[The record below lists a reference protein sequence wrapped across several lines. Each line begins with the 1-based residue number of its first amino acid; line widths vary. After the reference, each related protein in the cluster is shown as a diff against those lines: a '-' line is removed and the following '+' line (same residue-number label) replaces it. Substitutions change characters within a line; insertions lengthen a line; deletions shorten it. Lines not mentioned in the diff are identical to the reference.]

1 MSDFN
6 LYLSSEDRM
15 KREDFFVERL
25 KLLIVMSKAF
35 IKGYPV
41 EGYRKEAVLKNAEQV
56 FFETADWGGQY
67 LNVREKALYI
77 KGVKP
82 DNYFY
87 QRVKLLALMAKSF
100 AQGNPAGYF
109 RVKAVE
115 DTISEIENTL
125 KLNQDENVLEMR
137 FFNVA

>member
-6 LYLSSEDRM
+6 FNLSPDDTMR
-15 KREDFFVERL
+15 REDFFVERL
-25 KLLIVMSKAF
+25 KLLMVMCRAF

-41 EGYRKEAVLKNAEQV
+41 EGYRREAVLKNAEHV

-77 KGVKP
+77 NGVKP
-82 DNYFY
+82 DSYFY

-115 DTISEIENTL
+115 DTINEIESTL
-125 KLNQDENVLEMR
+125 KLDNNEDVLEMH

>member
-6 LYLSSEDRM
+6 LNLIQDEKMR
-15 KREDFFVERL
+15 REDFFIERL
-25 KLLIVMSKAF
+25 KLLMVMCKAF

-41 EGYRKEAVLKNAEQV
+41 EDFRRDAVLKNADHV

-67 LNVREKALYI
+67 INVREKALYI
-77 KGVKP
+77 NGFKP
-82 DNYFY
+82 DTYFY

-115 DTISEIENTL
+115 DTISEIESTI
-125 KLNQDENVLEMR
+125 KLDYNEEVLEMS